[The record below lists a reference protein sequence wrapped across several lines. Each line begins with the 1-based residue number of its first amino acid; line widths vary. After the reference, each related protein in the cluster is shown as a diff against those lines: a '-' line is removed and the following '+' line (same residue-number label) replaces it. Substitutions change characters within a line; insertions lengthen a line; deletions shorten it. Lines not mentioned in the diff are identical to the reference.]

1 VIEQTLGLQASDVVN
16 NPRAKVAIGYME
28 AVAENLMKLD
38 CPPGEHHP
46 AICPRCQA
54 SIQLAKA
61 LLKLDELSSA

>member
-1 VIEQTLGLQASDVVN
+1 VN
-16 NPRAKVAIGYME
+16 NPRTQVAIGYMQ
-28 AVAENLMKLD
+28 AVAESLMKLD

-61 LLKLDELSSA
+61 LRKLDELSPH